1 MTATAARLDRDNYE
15 DARGR
20 RAPSPPVRIVHLG
33 LGAFHRAHQAWY
45 TAHASPDW
53 GIAAFTGRS
62 PEAATGL
69 AEQDGLYTLIE
80 RTSDGDT
87 ASVVTSIVE
96 AVDGADLARFTSL
109 LASPS
114 TVVVTITVTEAGYRL
129 MSEGEPDLDD
139 AALASDVLLLS
150 SAFGHGT
157 SAPAP
162 VTTLGRLVLGLDARR
177 RSDAGPI
184 AVVPCDNIPAN
195 GPFVER
201 GLIAL
206 ARLTSPATADW
217 IERNVA
223 VVSTSVDRITPATTD
238 DDNVIARL
246 LTGFTD
252 ASPVVTEPFRDW
264 VLSGD
269 FPAGR
274 PPWEGAGAQFVDDIE
289 PFERRKLW
297 LLNGAHS
304 LLAYAGVSRGHTTV
318 AEAVGDIACR
328 GWVVDLWDEAVQHLP
343 PAGLDLDEYRQA
355 LLDRFGNSRIRHEL
369 AQVGTDGVTKLRVR
383 IVPVAM
389 AERAAG
395 RDAAACARVV
405 GAWIATVL
413 SGRGL
418 KDSHASPIAQ
428 ARAAGHAEVHRNLLA
443 LVDADLARDDAF
455 VTRVKAAAESF
466 TMDQTDNE
474 EGKTA

>member
-1 MTATAARLDRDNYE
+1 
-15 DARGR
+15 
-20 RAPSPPVRIVHLG
+20 
-33 LGAFHRAHQAWY
+33 
-45 TAHASPDW
+45 
-53 GIAAFTGRS
+53 
-62 PEAATGL
+62 
-69 AEQDGLYTLIE
+69 
-80 RTSDGDT
+80 
-87 ASVVTSIVE
+87 
-96 AVDGADLARFTSL
+96 
-109 LASPS
+109 
-114 TVVVTITVTEAGYRL
+114 
-129 MSEGEPDLDD
+129 MSC
-139 AALASDVLLLS
+139 A
-150 SAFGHGT
+150 
-157 SAPAP
+157 
-162 VTTLGRLVLGLDARR
+162 
-177 RSDAGPI
+177 
-184 AVVPCDNIPAN
+184 
-195 GPFVER
+195 
-201 GLIAL
+201 
-206 ARLTSPATADW
+206 
-217 IERNVA
+217 
-223 VVSTSVDRITPATTD
+223 STSVRPHLSDWLRPDLHGEQHGCVRRPSRWRSTALGTPIWKRSPRWRSVTAAVHATGPSPRLGPVV
-238 DDNVIARL
+238 VIVPGPPDSVKGGCGLHGKGPDEPARL
-246 LTGFTD
+246 PRRPRPRCARSLRETGD
-252 ASPVVTEPFRDW
+252 
-264 VLSGD
+264 
-269 FPAGR
+269 
-274 PPWEGAGAQFVDDIE
+274 
-289 PFERRKLW
+289 KLW
-297 LLNGAHS
+297 SEPPHLLAALGP
-304 LLAYAGVSRGHTTV
+304 LAYAGVSRGHTTV